1 MGAFCGWLSA
11 KHAMIASMNS
21 QGYRERILVVDEDP
35 DVLDLLS
42 RQVLEPMGYQVATAI
57 DAGEAIQ
64 EALGFSPD
72 LILASLT
79 LPGLSGK
86 DLLVALQSQGLD
98 VPVLVTAPEGMEAD
112 AIQAFRLGA
121 RDYLVKPLR
130 EAEVVAAIERS
141 GEDGRLRNERENL
154 AIQLEESNQML
165 ARRVDELTAIYDIG
179 KAVVSLTHQGQLFDH
194 LMRSS
199 LRLTKADMGWLLLQR
214 DKGERLVLR
223 AQKGMPDAIAAKTHQ
238 PWDDGVSSL
247 VMLSGE
253 PLVIHGEGL
262 KKFKLA
268 RMARAA
274 VIVPIKVREQPIG
287 VLTVARKATAPFE
300 DADSRMLGA
309 IADYASISL
318 VNARLFQAVEARAE
332 RLQAMVDET
341 RQGVLAQQGWVA
353 NLNRGVRAARDQI
366 SQIIAEIDSKEL
378 SAQLKILAGDLE
390 AMMVQLDEMP
400 QAQEGE
406 KSPSPR

>member
-1 MGAFCGWLSA
+1 
-11 KHAMIASMNS
+11 
-21 QGYRERILVVDEDP
+21 
-35 DVLDLLS
+35 
-42 RQVLEPMGYQVATAI
+42 
-57 DAGEAIQ
+57 
-64 EALGFSPD
+64 
-72 LILASLT
+72 
-79 LPGLSGK
+79 
-86 DLLVALQSQGLD
+86 
-98 VPVLVTAPEGMEAD
+98 MEAD

-154 AIQLEESNQML
+154 ASQLEESNQML

-318 VNARLFQAVEARAE
+318 VNARLFQ
-332 RLQAMVDET
+332 
-341 RQGVLAQQGWVA
+341 GVLAQQGWVA

-378 SAQLKILAGDLE
+378 SAQLKILGGDLE

>member
-1 MGAFCGWLSA
+1 
-11 KHAMIASMNS
+11 MIASMSS
-21 QGYRERILVVDEDP
+21 QSFRERVLVVDEDP
-35 DVLDLLS
+35 EVLDLLS
-42 RQVLEPMGYQVATAI
+42 RQVLEPMGYRVATAN

-64 EALGFSPD
+64 QALSFSPD

-130 EAEVVAAIERS
+130 EAEVVAAIERA
-141 GEDGRLRNERENL
+141 GKDIRLRNERENL
-154 AIQLEESNQML
+154 ANQLEESNQQL

-214 DKGERLVLR
+214 EKGEQLVLR
-223 AQKGMPDAIAAKTHQ
+223 AQKGMPDALAAKLHQ
-238 PWDDGVSSL
+238 TWDDGVSSL
-247 VMLSGE
+247 VLLSGE

-262 KKFKLA
+262 RNFKLA
-268 RMARAA
+268 RMAKAA
-274 VIVPIKVREQPIG
+274 LIVPIKAREQPIG
-287 VLTVARKATAPFE
+287 VLTVARKAAAPFDE
-300 DADSRMLGA
+300 PDSRMLGA

-318 VNARLFQAVEARAE
+318 VNARLFQALEARAE
-332 RLQAMVDET
+332 SLQVMVDET
-341 RQGVLAQQGWVA
+341 QHGVREQQDWVA
-353 NLNRGVRAARDQI
+353 NLNRGVRAAREQI
-366 SQIIAEIDSKEL
+366 GQMISVIENPEL
-378 SAQLKILAGDLE
+378 SAQLKVLAGDLD
-390 AMMVQLDEMP
+390 AMMVQIEEMP
-400 QAQEGE
+400 QMQEAE
-406 KSPSPR
+406 KSPS